1 METLQKLTEELSKL
15 GPEGSTALLQSK
27 MQNISD
33 SFNAFK
39 ETFTDKYV
47 TALSKKTHTMP
58 QIMCPIIYF
67 FIVLLA
73 LIYVCV
79 MYLIG

>member
-1 METLQKLTEELSKL
+1 METLQKLTKELSKL

-47 TALSKKTHTMP
+47 TALSKKNTDF
-58 QIMCPIIYF
+58 MCPIIYF